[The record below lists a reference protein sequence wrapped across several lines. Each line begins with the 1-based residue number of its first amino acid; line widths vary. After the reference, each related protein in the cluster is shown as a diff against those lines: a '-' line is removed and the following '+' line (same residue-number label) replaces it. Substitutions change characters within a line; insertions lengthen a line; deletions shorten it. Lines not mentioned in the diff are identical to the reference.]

1 MSHIVTPNNGPC
13 LLPRLGPR
21 VSSRTQNTVFS
32 SLRGLGRVWLP
43 PGAGPEVE
51 VCWIRRQRAAS
62 IICRVYNIHRMCGSA
77 TRIINTL
84 TIKVGLARP
93 EQLHTAWA
101 GTSSSF
107 RVRCVETNIRHQD
120 SGGWHTQWSHIP
132 FLDSCKFRRLFL
144 CPANVEWS
152 WGTGLGQ
159 ELCCAMRWGT
169 GRLEIQ
175 DHNSA
180 AQQEEIA
187 RAHRGCS
194 ELLG

>member
-43 PGAGPEVE
+43 RGAGPEVE

-93 EQLHTAWA
+93 EQLHTPWA
-101 GTSSSF
+101 GASSSF
-107 RVRCVETNIRHQD
+107 RVKRCEETNIWHQD
-120 SGGWHTQWSHIP
+120 SGGWHPQWSHIP
-132 FLDSCKFRRLFL
+132 FLDSCKFRRR
-144 CPANVEWS
+144 CPPVPVSSECWMELRNWS
-152 WGTGLGQ
+152 RTGT
-159 ELCCAMRWGT
+159 ELCDEMRNW
-169 GRLEIQ
+169 EIG
-175 DHNSA
+175 DTRS
-180 AQQEEIA
+180 
-187 RAHRGCS
+187 
-194 ELLG
+194 